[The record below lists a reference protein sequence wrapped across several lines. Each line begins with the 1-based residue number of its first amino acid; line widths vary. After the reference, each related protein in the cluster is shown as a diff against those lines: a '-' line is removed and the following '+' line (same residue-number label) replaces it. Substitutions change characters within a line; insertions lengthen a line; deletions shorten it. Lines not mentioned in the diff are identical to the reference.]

1 MACILK
7 TASVRRC
14 WGRQPSTR
22 RVKTYTARGLNRA
35 RQLRKSWTDAEL
47 RLWQSLR
54 NRNVEQHKFRRQH
67 PIGPYVV
74 DLICLEQRLIIEVDG
89 GQHADRIEQDMKRTA
104 YLEAQGF
111 RVLRFWDNDVLLQ
124 TDAVMQVIFDSLTG
138 PSP

>member
-1 MACILK
+1 MK
-7 TASVRRC
+7 KYS
-14 WGRQPSTR
+14 
-22 RVKTYTARGLNRA
+22 ARGLNRA

-54 NRNVEQHKFRRQH
+54 NRGIGEHKFRRQH

-74 DLICLEQRLIIEVDG
+74 DFVCLEQQLIIEVDG
-89 GQHADRIEQDMKRTA
+89 SQHIDRAEQDEKRTA

-111 RVLRFWDNDVLLQ
+111 RVMRFWDNDVLMQ
-124 TDAVMQVIFDSLTG
+124 TNGVMQVIFDSLTG